1 MLLLLDLCNAQK
13 GNVAI
18 SHLDPEHPLVE
29 EAPKAD
35 LRRLIRASNRTV
47 RKMPMPTL
55 LDK

>member
-35 LRRLIRASNRTV
+35 LKRLIRASNRTV

-55 LDK
+55 LSK